1 VNVSTAP
8 GGRDL
13 SVTNPDG
20 QSATLSG
27 AFTVMSAS
35 ALMLIEI
42 TQWTSTWQ
50 EMVEFGCQQRQ
61 Q

>member
-1 VNVSTAP
+1 M
-8 GGRDL
+8 
-13 SVTNPDG
+13 TNPDG